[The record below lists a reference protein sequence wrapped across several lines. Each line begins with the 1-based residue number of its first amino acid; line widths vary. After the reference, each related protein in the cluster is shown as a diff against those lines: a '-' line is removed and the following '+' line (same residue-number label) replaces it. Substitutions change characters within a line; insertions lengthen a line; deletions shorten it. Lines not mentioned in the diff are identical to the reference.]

1 MPRALCLSLALL
13 LPAPLAAQRVEDT
26 AWHIHQGRNEL
37 GRETFSVL
45 QGRGRGLPG
54 TTLAT
59 TADYPSRAPDRS
71 ITVLLS
77 RTPEG
82 SVTAFQIES
91 VSRRDTTRVL
101 GEVAG
106 SRLTLR
112 TVHGSTESARQVP
125 AGGDLVVL
133 ADSVHAL
140 FAQVGPLATPEGRA
154 LRGLYPLSGR
164 RVALTA
170 TLATPAEGSD
180 HRVVEVSGDVRATV
194 TFDATGRLLK
204 VVLPE
209 SRVTAE
215 PGES

>member
-1 MPRALCLSLALL
+1 MPRAFYLSLALFF
-13 LPAPLAAQRVEDT
+13 PAPLAAQRIEDT
-26 AWHIHQGRNEL
+26 SWHIHQGRSEL

-59 TADYPSRAPDRS
+59 TADYPARAPDRS

-82 SVTAFQIES
+82 TVSAFQIES
-91 VSRRDTTRVL
+91 VSRRDTPRVL

-112 TVHGSTESARQVP
+112 TVHGTTESARQLP
-125 AGGDLVVL
+125 AGGDLIVL

-154 LRGLYPLSGR
+154 LRGLYPLTGR
-164 RVALTA
+164 RVSLTA
-170 TLATPAEGSD
+170 TLATGAGGSD
-180 HRVVEVSGDVRATV
+180 ERVVEVSGDVRATV
-194 TFDATGRLLK
+194 TFDAAGRLLK
-204 VVLPE
+204 VALPE

>member
-1 MPRALCLSLALL
+1 MPRAVYLTLVLF
-13 LPAPLAAQRVEDT
+13 LPVPLAAQRVEDT
-26 AWHIHQGRNEL
+26 SWHIHQGRTEL

-91 VSRRDTTRVL
+91 VNRRDTTRVL

-112 TVHGSTESARQVP
+112 TVHGSTESARQIP

-154 LRGLYPLSGR
+154 LRGLYPLTGR

-170 TLATPAEGSD
+170 KSLPAPDGSNE
-180 HRVVEVSGDVRATV
+180 RVVEVSGDLRATV
-194 TFDATGRLLK
+194 TFDATGRLLR
-204 VVLPE
+204 VVLPD

-215 PGES
+215 AGES